1 MDTARTATGAGAG
14 ALQQV
19 AVGVRQSGDSLD
31 GFAFLPQGSCAL
43 VYARGGGS
51 IVDLDLFA
59 FADDGTQYGADEA
72 PDDLPTLLFCAETR
86 SERIFLT
93 AKVAHGQGPVAIAL
107 HDVPVEDRQRLID
120 LVGARQ
126 KVSKMAPD
134 AQAWPSLNEKVSEH
148 LKALGGAWR
157 DVRRVALPI
166 DARVPTRLD
175 AQVPPERCLD
185 VLAVPEDDYL
195 QLEVTVTDQ
204 NGRIL
209 TRGTEH
215 EDTRYLIFCADKRG
229 GNVHLEFRPQSGQGL
244 VLVALSSS
252 TQPGTQLD
260 FPSDLVNVI
269 VLGVPRS
276 SPSLADPKVTKSK
289 PFALQ
294 TGEIHNHPLQLNGCA
309 RYSIVDD
316 VTGDL
321 VVATARAWNKRG
333 ELLAESRNHFG
344 DPLFVCHT
352 GALQLELESD
362 QRVSAARLLSIPIP
376 KQYSELTALPLAASR
391 ALSRFDALHPTKKND
406 ANWEVTEL
414 KLEPNQLHTVPLA
427 LPPHTCL
434 TVAVG
439 VTASGGWVEMRA
451 RDTARQAIL
460 SRAWGKTSAGLELC
474 ATSVALDAVVEI
486 RSEQAPSGAVFIKSK

>member
-1 MDTARTATGAGAG
+1 
-14 ALQQV
+14 
-19 AVGVRQSGDSLD
+19 SLD

-43 VYARGGGS
+43 VYARGGES

-195 QLEVTVTDQ
+195 QLEVTATDQ

-209 TRGTEH
+209 TRGAEH

-229 GNVHLEFRPQSGQGL
+229 GNVHLEFR
-244 VLVALSSS
+244 
-252 TQPGTQLD
+252 
-260 FPSDLVNVI
+260 
-269 VLGVPRS
+269 RS
-276 SPSLADPKVTKSK
+276 EERRVGKECRARAARHRRKKKSK
-289 PFALQ
+289 
-294 TGEIHNHPLQLNGCA
+294 
-309 RYSIVDD
+309 
-316 VTGDL
+316 
-321 VVATARAWNKRG
+321 K
-333 ELLAESRNHFG
+333 LL
-344 DPLFVCHT
+344 
-352 GALQLELESD
+352 
-362 QRVSAARLLSIPIP
+362 
-376 KQYSELTALPLAASR
+376 Y
-391 ALSRFDALHPTKKND
+391 
-406 ANWEVTEL
+406 
-414 KLEPNQLHTVPLA
+414 
-427 LPPHTCL
+427 
-434 TVAVG
+434 
-439 VTASGGWVEMRA
+439 
-451 RDTARQAIL
+451 
-460 SRAWGKTSAGLELC
+460 
-474 ATSVALDAVVEI
+474 
-486 RSEQAPSGAVFIKSK
+486 RSCY